1 MRELL
6 GGPEENIQESGSI
19 EMHRIK
25 CALVESRNKF
35 KLLKR
40 ILFSL
45 KGYLTFSPVI
55 CVACAL
61 PKEKT
66 QKNEL
71 VINIS
76 LRH

>member
-1 MRELL
+1 MR
-6 GGPEENIQESGSI
+6 PIIQKKFDFASNDYTFISYIEILETDTKSI

-45 KGYLTFSPVI
+45 KRYLTFGPEI
-55 CVACAL
+55 CVC
-61 PKEKT
+61 
-66 QKNEL
+66 
-71 VINIS
+71 
-76 LRH
+76 LRPP